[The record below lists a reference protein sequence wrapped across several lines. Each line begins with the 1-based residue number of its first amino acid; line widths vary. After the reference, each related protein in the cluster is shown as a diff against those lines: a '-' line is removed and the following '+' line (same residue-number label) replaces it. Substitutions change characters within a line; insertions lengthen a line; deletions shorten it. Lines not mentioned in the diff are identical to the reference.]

1 MIKEVIEK
9 TGSLIPILTI
19 VFGSVSIRGLFISI
33 FTSLSYDSFDMRLLP
48 RDKFAVINFKKS
60 ISIFLIFIPVYC
72 ALAFLLAY
80 EAIIFPWF
88 FWVFIIS
95 FFLMFFGI
103 MLSFLISILEFIYI
117 KSDNC
122 RWLLWIR
129 KILGKFSKIFETNEK
144 VRIYIILTFLL
155 LSLIMLAYS
164 FFTDVEMILNS
175 LTEYLITMIGGSFLC
190 LYSIKPNTRP
200 VEYIFIE
207 EDENLVELLE
217 KKSIKNELTLE
228 YFLSDSIAVF
238 TTKDSED
245 KEEYKVIKRIS
256 ESKSKYEIYK
266 ASKSEL

>member
-19 VFGSVSIRGLFISI
+19 VFGSVSIRGLFISF
-33 FTSLSYDSFDMRLLP
+33 FTSLSYDSFDVRLLP
-48 RDKFAVINFKKS
+48 KDKFAVINFKKN

-80 EAIIFPWF
+80 EAIIFSWF
-88 FWVFIIS
+88 FWIFITT
-95 FFLMFFGI
+95 FFVMLFGI
-103 MLSFLISILEFIYI
+103 MLSFLTSILEFIYI
-117 KSDNC
+117 KSDNY

-129 KILGKFSKIFETNEK
+129 KTLGKLSKIFEINHK

-155 LSLIMLAYS
+155 LSLTMLAYN
-164 FFTDVEMILNS
+164 FFADVETILNN
-175 LTEYLITMIGGSFLC
+175 LTEYLITMIGGTFLC
-190 LYSIKPNTRP
+190 LYSIKPNTKP

-207 EDENLVELLE
+207 EDDNLVELLE
-217 KKSIKNELTLE
+217 KKSIKNELKLE

-238 TTKDSED
+238 TTKDGED

-266 ASKSEL
+266 ALKSE